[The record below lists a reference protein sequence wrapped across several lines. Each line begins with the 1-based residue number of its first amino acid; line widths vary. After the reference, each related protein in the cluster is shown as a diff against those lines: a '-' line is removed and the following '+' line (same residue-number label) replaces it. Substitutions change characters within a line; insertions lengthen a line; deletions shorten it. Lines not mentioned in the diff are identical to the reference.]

1 MTHRNPEDNALR
13 GAPEPRTLAEACDLV
28 TTPDLDVSADGM
40 FGQYGGAHLPPQLA
54 GPMAEVARAYAEAR
68 QDPEFYA
75 EYRRLLRDAVGRP
88 SPLTPL
94 DRLSDELGGARIVLK
109 REDLNHT
116 GAHKINHTIGEALL
130 AKRMGKRS
138 LIAETGAG
146 QHGVALATAAAMVGL
161 DCEIHMGAIDVA
173 KQHPNVVRMRL
184 LGTKV
189 VSVEREG
196 RSLKEAVDSAFEV
209 YAADPEKYLF
219 AIGSV
224 VGPHPFPTMIRDF
237 QSVVGREARAQF
249 QERFGALPS
258 AVVAAVGGGSNA
270 IGAFTAFLDD
280 ADVALVGVEPGG
292 RSATKGEHAMTMT
305 QGRDGVL
312 HGMATLVLA
321 DDDGTPD
328 PVHSIAS
335 GLDYPGVG
343 PEHAFLHDTGRAVY
357 EPVSDTE
364 CMDAFLRLTRTEGI
378 TPAIESAHA
387 LAGALRLARRWADE
401 GLVGPDAPE
410 GQERIII
417 VNLSGRGDKDV
428 ATAAAWF
435 GLGTAAEEKDP
446 LEEMTPGEEQ

>member
-1 MTHRNPEDNALR
+1 M
-13 GAPEPRTLAEACDLV
+13 
-28 TTPDLDVSADGM
+28 SADRPSTEPAIEFEGPYQGQAGPY
-40 FGQYGGAHLPPQLA
+40 FGDYGGQWMPESL
-54 GPMAEVARAYAEAR
+54 MAALQELTRTYEEAR
-68 QDPEFYA
+68 QDPAFEA
-75 EYRRLLRDAVGRP
+75 ELRTLFRDYVNRP
-88 SPLTPL
+88 SLLSEVPRFAADTP
-94 DRLSDELGGARIVLK
+94 GVRIFLK

-116 GAHKINHTIGEALL
+116 GSHKINNVIGQALL
-130 AKRMGKRS
+130 ARRMGKTR

-343 PEHAFLHDTGRAVY
+343 PQHAHFASVGRVRYVAEDDAAVL
-357 EPVSDTE
+357 
-364 CMDAFLRLTRTEGI
+364 DAFQRLTRLEGVI
-378 TPAIESAHA
+378 PALESAHA
-387 LAGALRLARRWADE
+387 VAHAIRLAPQMGR
-401 GLVGPDAPE
+401 DA
-410 GQERIII
+410 RIL

-428 ATAAAWF
+428 DYVAEKL
-435 GLGTAAEEKDP
+435 GLT
-446 LEEMTPGEEQ
+446 GEADEVVR

>member
-13 GAPEPRTLAEACDLV
+13 GATEPRTLAEACDLV

-68 QDPEFYA
+68 TDPEFYA

-270 IGAFTAFLDD
+270 IGTFADFIDD
-280 ADVALVGVEPGG
+280 TSVELVGAEPGG
-292 RSATKGEHAMTMT
+292 EGLGLGAHGAAIA
-305 QGRDGVL
+305 QGTTGLL
-312 HGMATLVLA
+312 HGTYSYLMC
-321 DDDGTPD
+321 DGD
-328 PVHSIAS
+328 GQVQDSYSISA
-335 GLDYPGVG
+335 GLDYPAVG
-343 PEHAFLHDTGRAVY
+343 PEHAHLAKSGRATYV
-357 EPVSDTE
+357 PVTDDE
-364 CMDAFLRLTRTEGI
+364 ALDAFQLLSRHEGI
-378 TPAIESAHA
+378 IPALESSHA
-387 LAGALRLARRWADE
+387 LAYALRRAAEHPADAE
-401 GLVGPDAPE
+401 PLHILVG
-410 GQERIII
+410 
-417 VNLSGRGDKDV
+417 LSGRGDKDIAHV
-428 ATAAAWF
+428 RAT
-435 GLGTAAEEKDP
+435 
-446 LEEMTPGEEQ
+446 LEQKEQNR

>member
-13 GAPEPRTLAEACDLV
+13 GAAEPRTLAEACDLV

-249 QERFGALPS
+249 LAQAGRLPD
-258 AVVAAVGGGSNA
+258 AVAACVGGGSNA
-270 IGAFTAFLDD
+270 MGLFHGFLDD
-280 ADVALVGVEPGG
+280 PEVELYGFEAGG
-292 RSATKGEHAMTMT
+292 EGLETGRHAASITL
-305 QGRDGVL
+305 GRTGVL
-312 HGMATLVLA
+312 HGARTYLMQ
-321 DDDGTPD
+321 DEDGQTID
-328 PVHSIAS
+328 SHSISA
-335 GLDYPGVG
+335 GLDYPAVG

-410 GQERIII
+410 GEERIII

-428 ATAAAWF
+428 DYVAEKL
-435 GLGTAAEEKDP
+435 GLT
-446 LEEMTPGEEQ
+446 GEADEVVR

>member
-13 GAPEPRTLAEACDLV
+13 GAAEPRTLAEACDLV

-292 RSATKGEHAMTMT
+292 RSSAKGEHAMTMT

-343 PEHAFLHDTGRAVY
+343 PQHAHFASVGRVRYVAEDDAAVL
-357 EPVSDTE
+357 
-364 CMDAFLRLTRTEGI
+364 DAFQRLTRLEGVI
-378 TPAIESAHA
+378 PALESAHA
-387 LAGALRLARRWADE
+387 VAHAIRLAPQMGRD
-401 GLVGPDAPE
+401 
-410 GQERIII
+410 ERIL

-428 ATAAAWF
+428 DYVAEKL
-435 GLGTAAEEKDP
+435 GLT
-446 LEEMTPGEEQ
+446 GEADEVVR